1 VGAALGAGLI
11 CGAWNGFLVA
21 VLRMQPIVAT
31 LILMVAGR
39 GVAQLITEGRIV
51 TFSSPDLAW
60 FGTGSV
66 LGIPTP
72 IVLVALMLLVTGLVV
87 RGSALGLLIEP
98 AAMRGRASFPAS
110 ASGR

>member
-1 VGAALGAGLI
+1 MPWPVAVAAALGAGLI
-11 CGAWNGFLVA
+11 CGLWNGFLVA
-21 VLRMQPIVAT
+21 VLGIQPIVAT

-51 TFSSPDLAW
+51 TFTSPDLAW

-72 IVLVALMLLVTGLVV
+72 VVLVARSWLL
-87 RGSALGLLIEP
+87 S
-98 AAMRGRASFPAS
+98 PAS
-110 ASGR
+110 WCAARRSAC